1 MLRRLRTD
9 AKDLQWLGDL
19 DSPFVSAMADC
30 ISSQWK
36 VDPLFIREGGSI
48 PSLPF
53 LEREFA
59 ADAIHFPMGTSTDSA
74 HLPDERIRVLNL
86 EVRPVGS
93 SLRLLLLR
101 ADDSVLAE
109 WQGDRLGVVQQDRL
123 IQPVDSRSHLSIRS
137 CRFPFFL
144 DTLRP
149 HILPRQSIPRDVL
162 TNLDAQFAHPDFS
175 LPSQLLAQHRFE
187 IRQYRVA
194 EGKA

>member
-1 MLRRLRTD
+1 
-9 AKDLQWLGDL
+9 
-19 DSPFVSAMADC
+19 MADC

-86 EVRPVGS
+86 EVTRRPFLYVGS
-93 SLRLLLLR
+93 PANNAMLTER
-101 ADDSVLAE
+101 
-109 WQGDRLGVVQQDRL
+109 QGDRLGLVRQYRL
-123 IQPVDSRSHLSIRS
+123 PRLVDSHSYLCIHS
-137 CRFPFFL
+137 CRFPFFT

-149 HILPRQSIPRDVL
+149 HTLPSQSIPRDVL
-162 TNLDAQFAHPDFS
+162 ANLDAQLARPDFS

-187 IRQYRVA
+187 IRQNRVA
-194 EGKA
+194 EGKVR